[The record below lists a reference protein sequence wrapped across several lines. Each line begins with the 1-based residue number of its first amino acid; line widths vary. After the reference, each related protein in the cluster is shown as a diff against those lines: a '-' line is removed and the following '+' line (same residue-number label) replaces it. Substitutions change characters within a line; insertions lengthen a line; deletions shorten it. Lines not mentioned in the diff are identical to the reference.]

1 MTWFQRYEEPKMAT
15 EQFEQGTYRYFNFD
29 FESTSA
35 RGGGVGS
42 EGWKQQL
49 KPDFRFE
56 YAFLEDELSVV

>member
-1 MTWFQRYEEPKMAT
+1 MTWFQRYEEPKVAT

-29 FESTSA
+29 FE
-35 RGGGVGS
+35 GGGGG